1 MFKRMKHPFD
11 PVLMDN
17 SKYGFLSTIK
27 NELFCVSVYFTQILI
42 KDAVFMSPKTGK
54 AFYIAKKSYQMSRH
68 LQGKHSGPGDRTHDI
83 PLCSQAL

>member
-27 NELFCVSVYFTQILI
+27 NALFGVSVYFTH
-42 KDAVFMSPKTGK
+42 K
-54 AFYIAKKSYQMSRH
+54 Y
-68 LQGKHSGPGDRTHDI
+68 
-83 PLCSQAL
+83 

>member
-27 NELFCVSVYFTQILI
+27 NELFCVSVYFTH
-42 KDAVFMSPKTGK
+42 K
-54 AFYIAKKSYQMSRH
+54 Y
-68 LQGKHSGPGDRTHDI
+68 
-83 PLCSQAL
+83 